1 MGVFTI
7 EYETVIKPN
16 LENAIT
22 NALDNEVKRAA
33 LDAIEL
39 ASETEVYAAYLPKI
53 WRRRGSLMSDDSYDC
68 TVSGQTLT
76 ITAIPSLQGT
86 GGGDLGDIIA
96 SGNAS
101 YHMPFPRPWM
111 DEGIGYSLSEIESAL
126 KSGLESQGF

>member
-53 WRRRGSLMSDDSYDC
+53 WRRRGSLMSDDSYNC
-68 TVSGQTLT
+68 IVSGQTLT

>member
-16 LENAIT
+16 LEKAIT

-53 WRRRGSLMSDDSYDC
+53 WSRRGSLMSDDSYDC

-86 GGGDLGDIIA
+86 GGGGLGDIIE
-96 SGNAS
+96 SGAEN

-111 DEGIGYSLSEIESAL
+111 DEGVEYGMAKIEAAL
-126 KSGLESQGF
+126 KSGIERQGF